1 MVLELQFVKLFRY
14 RLFIWA
20 WRQALSVL
28 FWLNNFFRRQ
38 LIFEIRLDFVS
49 WVYKTYD
56 SRPHCLLLNWV
67 YLDVS
72 MYNTR
77 TVSSVSVLFFMVRI
91 FVFVL
96 SPVNQDI
103 FSTGCLTANKRDH
116 RDHRQTIPIVCPSRL
131 FSGPIPPRPLFS
143 IFLKS
148 SSIPKSAA
156 LAGLCVS
163 TMIELSALPFP
174 GPCGPMW
181 EYGWPIMLSQ
191 PGKETAKGKRQPLE
205 TRARVAHS
213 QQSSETTVPLLPIP
227 SRAWCHSQISQA
239 DPRCPYFYGLILPG
253 CWARFWQSNK
263 QKNVYPNST

>member
-1 MVLELQFVKLFRY
+1 MSACTTQEQWVRCLFC
-14 RLFIWA
+14 
-20 WRQALSVL
+20 S
-28 FWLNNFFRRQ
+28 
-38 LIFEIRLDFVS
+38 S
-49 WVYKTYD
+49 W
-56 SRPHCLLLNWV
+56 S
-67 YLDVS
+67 
-72 MYNTR
+72 
-77 TVSSVSVLFFMVRI
+77 VRI

-116 RDHRQTIPIVCPSRL
+116 RDPIVCPSRL

-191 PGKETAKGKRQPLE
+191 PGKEMAKGKRQPLE
-205 TRARVAHS
+205 TT
-213 QQSSETTVPLLPIP
+213 EPELPTP
-227 SRAWCHSQISQA
+227 SRARRPQCHS
-239 DPRCPYFYGLILPG
+239 CPFPAELGAILRSPKLTPG
-253 CWARFWQSNK
+253 VHTFMD
-263 QKNVYPNST
+263 